1 MRIDLKYKYMV
12 EVDNQNPYTLMVVT
26 QKNGKEI
33 VKSKTYAYTLGKLK
47 ELLRREGKEY
57 LDEHLAALKELNA
70 YQEKVVEDFNDI
82 FDVVRD
88 GQVYDKEMIT
98 IDLGDNYLGV
108 YNPNN
113 RVIALNKKVYDKDGN
128 KVYELDTKTKEVTA
142 VQATRVLEFCK
153 WTRGF
158 VVEFVTRSVLDK
170 HGEEEVSMS
179 TFCKYYK
186 EELDNLLKVALVT
199 RSTVE
204 LEKDEDENEVVEDV
218 VKDTVVSDFE
228 AIFQ

>member
-47 ELLRREGKEY
+47 ELLRREGKDY
-57 LDEHLAALKELNA
+57 LDEHLAALKELNV
-70 YQEKVVEDFNDI
+70 YQEKIVEEFNDI
-82 FDVVRD
+82 FDAVRD
-88 GQVYDKEMIT
+88 GQVYDKEMVT
-98 IDLGDNYLGV
+98 IDLGDNYVGV

-113 RVIALNKKVYDKDGN
+113 RVIALSKKVYDKDGN

-142 VQATRVLEFCK
+142 EQATRVLEFCK

-158 VVEFVTRSVLDK
+158 VVEVVTRSVLDN
-170 HGEEEVSMS
+170 HGDEEVSMS

-186 EELDNLLKVALVT
+186 EELDNLLKIALVT
-199 RSTVE
+199 RSTIE
-204 LEKDEDENEVVEDV
+204 LEKDEDDNEVVEDTA
-218 VKDTVVSDFE
+218 KDTVVSDFE